1 MFIAT
6 PVKVLRRPLDSTLST
21 PPPSPFGHVEVNI
34 ALPAITNHVPITI
47 NDRRARV
54 PVSVGGM
61 AITMLIDTGATS
73 MVLTQSVADRLVSSE
88 QATEGPPTVVTYAD
102 GRTANGRSIDVAT
115 VTIGGHVLHH
125 VHAGVENDGAEPLL
139 GFDALSHITGKFAIN
154 TNTSTLDLE

>member
-1 MFIAT
+1 MQVDFSGA
-6 PVKVLRRPLDSTLST
+6 PLFT
-21 PPPSPFGHVEVNI
+21 PPPLPVGHTVAMDPSPIV
-34 ALPAITNHVPITI
+34 TNHVPITI
-47 NDRRARV
+47 NDQRARV
-54 PVSVGGM
+54 SVSVGAV

-73 MVLTQSVADRLVSSE
+73 MVLTQSVADRLVSSG

-115 VTIGGHVLHH
+115 VAIGGHVLHH

-154 TNTSTLDLE
+154 TTTSTLDLD